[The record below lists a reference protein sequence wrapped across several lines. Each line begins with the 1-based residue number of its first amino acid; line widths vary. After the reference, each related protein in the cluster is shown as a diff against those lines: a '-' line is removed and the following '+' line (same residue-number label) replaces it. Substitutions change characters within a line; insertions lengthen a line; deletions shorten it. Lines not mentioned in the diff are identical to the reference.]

1 MPPKAHRCCGS
12 NQLRGRH
19 GSTLRGPR
27 APEPP
32 FWSPDSQHV
41 GFFAHGALK
50 RGPLV
55 GGLPVEIC
63 PALIIDSASATWNR
77 NGVILFAG
85 GDVLQRVS
93 ATSGTPVRATV
104 LEKSESQ
111 HSAPWFLPDDEH
123 FVYLARMPTRTELR
137 VGSLSSRETKPLGPF
152 DSNARH
158 AAGHLLSVRGA
169 ALTAQPFDMKTLE
182 LTGDVR
188 VLADQ
193 VAV

>member
-1 MPPKAHRCCGS
+1 M
-12 NQLRGRH
+12 
-19 GSTLRGPR
+19 
-27 APEPP
+27 
-32 FWSPDSQHV
+32 
-41 GFFAHGALK
+41 
-50 RGPLV
+50 
-55 GGLPVEIC
+55 
-63 PALIIDSASATWNR
+63 
-77 NGVILFAG
+77 ILFAG

-182 LTGDVR
+182 LTGDAR

-193 VAV
+193 VAVYAPARRGVFSASAGECLPIARPSTQCRNWIGSTGKATM